1 MNRSVRSVN
10 NNQNK
15 SLEHVIIFGR
25 SSRICFNF
33 KTNHTATKQSCPQFP
48 SLISA
53 HLRQKQALGDCLR
66 RVCLFCIYI
75 FSYSVT
81 FRYWLPFKV
90 FWALYLSCIWQGIEW
105 VGRIQVRSVRVTLLQ
120 VEGADNTTVDNSLRN
135 NHAFRHLC
143 TTLLQP
149 CVAKQVLLKNI
160 FV

>member
-1 MNRSVRSVN
+1 MTQVERKTDLFFIRIHFHNETTRFPNSYCICYGWTSHRISDTERVNMNRSVRSFN

-90 FWALYLSCIWQGIEW
+90 FWA
-105 VGRIQVRSVRVTLLQ
+105 
-120 VEGADNTTVDNSLRN
+120 
-135 NHAFRHLC
+135 
-143 TTLLQP
+143 
-149 CVAKQVLLKNI
+149 
-160 FV
+160 